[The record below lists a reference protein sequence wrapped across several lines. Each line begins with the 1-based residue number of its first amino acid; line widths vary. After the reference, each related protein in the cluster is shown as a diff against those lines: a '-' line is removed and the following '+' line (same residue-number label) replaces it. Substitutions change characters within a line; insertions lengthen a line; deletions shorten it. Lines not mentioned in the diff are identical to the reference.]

1 MTLRE
6 LCEVISPASKL
17 RIKERPSD
25 QEGIPCLRY
34 DVYDPLDL
42 CEIPELK
49 KLQTRDVLLVRP
61 DRIQDD
67 RLLIILKKEKE
78 D

>member
-6 LCEVISPASKL
+6 LCEVIPASAKL

-25 QEGIPCLRY
+25 QKGIPCIRY

-49 KLQTRDVLLVRP
+49 KFQTRDVLLVRP
-61 DRIQDD
+61 DQIQED
-67 RLLIILKKEKE
+67 RLVIVLKKEKE
-78 D
+78 A